1 MYKENWSSRL
11 AFVLSGSALAVGV
24 ANFWRFPY
32 LIGRYGGGTF
42 LLAYILVAVLFGVPL
57 MAMELAL
64 GRHTRREAT
73 GALALVAPRSPWPLL
88 GVGFVLYEVISM
100 GYYATVVG
108 WMLSYAW
115 HSAAGTFAGAGVGRM
130 AGVFAATRSNPT
142 AILALDAVILAL
154 CGAVIVHGVTR
165 GIERFCKLAM
175 PVLLALV
182 CFLALYGLSL
192 PGAAKG
198 LAFYFTPR
206 PGTMGVDGL
215 LEAIGQVFFSVNI
228 GMGGWAVF
236 GSHLS
241 RRDPIFGSALWVT
254 GLDTAI
260 AFLAGFIIFPAVFTF
275 GADPGQGPALAFV
288 TMPALLDKLPAGHVV
303 SFLFFALLF
312 LAGFASAVTSLEVAI
327 AFAEER
333 LRICRRLSV
342 PIFMVLMFL
351 AAVPPAMAHGPWAGV
366 RLLGRNIFDFEDYLI
381 FSISLPL
388 MAVLLSLF
396 VGWRWGA
403 DAAREEINRA
413 PGPIWVGRWWNLV
426 IKYVAP
432 VVIGVVLVVGVLHGL
447 HPGPGPGPGLK

>member
-1 MYKENWSSRL
+1 MPKENWSSRL
-11 AFVLSGSALAVGV
+11 SFVLSGAALAVGV

-42 LLAYILVAVLFGVPL
+42 LLAYVAVAILFGVPL
-57 MAMELAL
+57 VAMELAL

-73 GALALVAPRSPWPLL
+73 GALALLAPRSPWPLL
-88 GVGFVLYEVISM
+88 GVGFVVYEVISI

-108 WMLSYAW
+108 WMLAYTW
-115 HSAAGTFAGAGVGRM
+115 HSATGAFAGAGM
-130 AGVFAATRSNPT
+130 AQMARIFAATQANPV
-142 AILALDAVILAL
+142 AILALDAVILAF
-154 CGAVIVHGVTR
+154 CGAVIVRGVTR

-175 PVLLALV
+175 PALLALI
-182 CFLALYGLSL
+182 CFLAVYGLSL
-192 PGAAKG
+192 PGAASG

-215 LEAIGQVFFSVNI
+215 LAAIGQVFFSVNI

-241 RRDPIFGSALWVT
+241 RRDPILGNALWVT

-260 AFLAGFIIFPAVFTF
+260 AFLAGFVIFPAVFTF
-275 GADPGQGPALAFV
+275 GADPGQGASLAFV
-288 TMPALLDKLPAGHVV
+288 TMPALLDKLPAGPIV
-303 SFLFFALLF
+303 SVLFFALLF

-333 LRICRRLSV
+333 LHLCRRLSV
-342 PIFMVLMFL
+342 PLFMAVMFL
-351 AAVPPAMAHGPWAGV
+351 AAVPPAMAYGPWSGV
-366 RLLGRNIFDFEDYLI
+366 RILGRNIFDFEDFLI
-381 FSISLPL
+381 FSVSLPL

-403 DAAREEINRA
+403 DAAREEINRT
-413 PGPIWVGRWWNLV
+413 PGPVWVGRWWNLV

-447 HPGPGPGPGLK
+447 HPGPGPGPGP